1 MDLAS
6 YACLI
11 TGSTYGVEVFNLR
24 ERDEGL
30 QFGKKKKARLFT
42 YLPLTNNDFS
52 QALSE
57 IHLHRN
63 LKHSSQPMLGA
74 RRKMT

>member
-6 YACLI
+6 YACLL
-11 TGSTYGVEVFNLR
+11 GVLTYEVEVFNLR

-30 QFGKKKKARLFT
+30 QFGKKARLFT

-52 QALSE
+52 QAC
-57 IHLHRN
+57 
-63 LKHSSQPMLGA
+63 LKF
-74 RRKMT
+74 TFTVT